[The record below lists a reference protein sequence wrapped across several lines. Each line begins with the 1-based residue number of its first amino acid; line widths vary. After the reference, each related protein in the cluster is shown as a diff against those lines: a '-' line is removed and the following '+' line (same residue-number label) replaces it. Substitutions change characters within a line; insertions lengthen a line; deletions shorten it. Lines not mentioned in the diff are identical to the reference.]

1 MVVEAVITSLLGMN
15 TDSKLAVFVMCLLI
29 SKHVYIY
36 SYDVSCWFIINYN
49 FILPFLM
56 LVNHLWCLC
65 LYIVVTSF
73 INIHTNTTVTV
84 YRSSALLDKL

>member
-36 SYDVSCWFIINYN
+36 SYDVSC
-49 FILPFLM
+49 
-56 LVNHLWCLC
+56 
-65 LYIVVTSF
+65 
-73 INIHTNTTVTV
+73 
-84 YRSSALLDKL
+84 